1 VKKSS
6 KEASKPHT
14 KCSFT
19 ASSHLS
25 TLVSRFLSTIENVK
39 LWNQLNELKGETEL
53 RHHVSNII
61 EYTFFFHSRAVSE
74 QEVENLVHLLE
85 KGGR

>member
-1 VKKSS
+1 V
-6 KEASKPHT
+6 T
-14 KCSFT
+14 V
-19 ASSHLS
+19 SHLS
-25 TLVSRFLSTIENVK
+25 TLVNRLLRTIEHMK
-39 LWNQLNELKGETEL
+39 IWNQLVELRGEDEL

-61 EYTFFFHSRAVSE
+61 EYTFFLHSRAVSE